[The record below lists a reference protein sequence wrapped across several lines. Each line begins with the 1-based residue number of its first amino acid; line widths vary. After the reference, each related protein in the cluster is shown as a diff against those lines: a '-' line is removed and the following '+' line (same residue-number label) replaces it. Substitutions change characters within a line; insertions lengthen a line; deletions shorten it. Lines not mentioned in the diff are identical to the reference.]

1 MRTYRYERVPFGK
14 KPAAAD
20 VPEYQAGGAAAEH
33 GGQEGSADVP
43 AEDHY
48 RLSDDDLCAL
58 GGGDP
63 EVGHA
68 ALSAALPYAITERGT
83 VPAWAITLLGGGDDA
98 VGRKVMDRFIQEA
111 RAKDH
116 GEKS

>member
-1 MRTYRYERVPFGK
+1 LRTYTYERVPIRRK
-14 KPAAAD
+14 
-20 VPEYQAGGAAAEH
+20 QTGGVVDGH
-33 GGQEGSADVP
+33 RGQEPVSADVP

-48 RLSDDDLCAL
+48 RLSDHDLAAL